1 MAVVMGIDS
10 TANKRLRT
18 AQAQVTTRYLW
29 YQALIRRFQTKVS
42 DYRLRVCVDL
52 AAHPVCHS

>member
-42 DYRLRVCVDL
+42 EYRLRVWLDL
-52 AAHPVCHS
+52 AAHLV